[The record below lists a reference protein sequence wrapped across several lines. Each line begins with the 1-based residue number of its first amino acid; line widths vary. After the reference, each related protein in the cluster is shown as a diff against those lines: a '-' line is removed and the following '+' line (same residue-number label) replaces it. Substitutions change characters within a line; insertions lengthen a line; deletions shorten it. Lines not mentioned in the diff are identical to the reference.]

1 MNTITLSYEK
11 KLQLIELVISAYA
24 AAAMQAEETST
35 QAQAIDV
42 SPNTQE
48 QAKATKTK
56 QPYVPGPLAQ
66 NRKFRDQIKKLVQS
80 ATK

>member
-1 MNTITLSYEK
+1 MSTITLSYEK
-11 KLQLIELVISAYA
+11 KLQLIDLVISAYA
-24 AAAMQAEETST
+24 NAAMHAEETST

-42 SPNTQE
+42 SPNTPVE
-48 QAKATKTK
+48 AKATKTK

-66 NRKFRDQIKKLVQS
+66 NRKFRDQIKALVKS